1 MTKPSHATL
10 DAGTQFRRETNT
22 VDSLGDAA
30 SKTTPPGYRP
40 EWIRLPPPGQRCQHC
55 GLSRS
60 ALNQLILGNPT
71 NGGRA
76 QVVSFCLR
84 QRGSRTGIRL
94 ISYDSL
100 RSYIES
106 HREGVAAV

>member
-1 MTKPSHATL
+1 MKTI
-10 DAGTQFRRETNT
+10 E
-22 VDSLGDAA
+22 SLSDAA
-30 SKTTPPGYRP
+30 TTATQSPQRP
-40 EWIRLPPPGQRCQHC
+40 EWIRLPQNGQRCQHC

-71 NGGRA
+71 NGGRP

-94 ISYDSL
+94 VSYDSL
-100 RSYIES
+100 KAYIES

>member
-1 MTKPSHATL
+1 M
-10 DAGTQFRRETNT
+10 DAGTQSRRGTNT

-40 EWIRLPPPGQRCQHC
+40 EWIRLPQNGQRCQHC

-60 ALNQLILGNPT
+60 ALNQLILGNPAN
-71 NGGRA
+71 NGRPV
-76 QVVSFCLR
+76 VVSFCLR

-94 ISYDSL
+94 VSYDSL
-100 RSYIES
+100 KAYIES
-106 HREGVAAV
+106 NREGVAAI